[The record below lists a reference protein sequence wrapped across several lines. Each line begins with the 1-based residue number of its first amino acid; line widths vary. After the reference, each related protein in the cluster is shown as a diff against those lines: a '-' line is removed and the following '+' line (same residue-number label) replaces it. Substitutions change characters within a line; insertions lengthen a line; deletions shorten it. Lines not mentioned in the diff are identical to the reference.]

1 MIRRPPRSTRKES
14 SAASD
19 VYKRQIRYRLAVGFS
34 ELRLR
39 RTGSFMSDTTMDAID
54 QWHQMMATGRYDGL
68 QELLSRDCVFWSP
81 VVHTPQ
87 RGRDITLMY
96 LTAAGKVFDTDFRY
110 VREIRSADTAVLE
123 FECSVDDI
131 QVNGIDMIQVDNNQ
145 LSLIHI

>member
-1 MIRRPPRSTRKES
+1 
-14 SAASD
+14 
-19 VYKRQIRYRLAVGFS
+19 
-34 ELRLR
+34 
-39 RTGSFMSDTTMDAID
+39 MSDTTIDAID
-54 QWHQMMATGRYDGL
+54 QWHQMMAMGRYDGL

-145 LSLIHI
+145 IIDFKVMIRPLQAVNKIHEKMMAMFAQAKAAS

>member
-1 MIRRPPRSTRKES
+1 
-14 SAASD
+14 
-19 VYKRQIRYRLAVGFS
+19 
-34 ELRLR
+34 
-39 RTGSFMSDTTMDAID
+39 MSDTTVDAID

-96 LTAAGKVFDTDFRY
+96 LTAAGQVFDTDFRY

-145 LSLIHI
+145 IIDFKVMIRPLQAVNTLHEKMMAMLAQAKAAS

>member
-1 MIRRPPRSTRKES
+1 
-14 SAASD
+14 
-19 VYKRQIRYRLAVGFS
+19 
-34 ELRLR
+34 
-39 RTGSFMSDTTMDAID
+39 MSDTAIDAID

-68 QELLSRDCVFWSP
+68 QELLSHDCVFWSP

-87 RGRDITLMY
+87 RGRDITFMY

-131 QVNGIDMIQVDNNQ
+131 PVNGIDMIQVDNNQ
-145 LSLIHI
+145 IIDFKVMIRPLQAVNKIHEKMMAMLAQAKAAS

>member
-1 MIRRPPRSTRKES
+1 
-14 SAASD
+14 
-19 VYKRQIRYRLAVGFS
+19 
-34 ELRLR
+34 
-39 RTGSFMSDTTMDAID
+39 MSDRTVDAID
-54 QWHQMMATGRYDGL
+54 QWHQMMAMGRYDGL

-96 LTAAGKVFDTDFRY
+96 LTAAGQVFDTDFRY

-145 LSLIHI
+145 IIDFKVMIRPLQAVNKIHEKMMAMLAQAKAAS

>member
-1 MIRRPPRSTRKES
+1 
-14 SAASD
+14 
-19 VYKRQIRYRLAVGFS
+19 
-34 ELRLR
+34 
-39 RTGSFMSDTTMDAID
+39 MSDKTVDAIH

-87 RGRDITLMY
+87 RGRDLTVMY
-96 LTAAGKVFDTDFRY
+96 LTAAGQVFNTDFHY
-110 VREIRSADTAVLE
+110 VREVRSGDTAVLE

-145 LSLIHI
+145 IIDFKVMIRPLQAVNKIHEKMMAMLAQAKAAS

>member
-1 MIRRPPRSTRKES
+1 
-14 SAASD
+14 
-19 VYKRQIRYRLAVGFS
+19 
-34 ELRLR
+34 
-39 RTGSFMSDTTMDAID
+39 MSDRTVDAID

-145 LSLIHI
+145 IIDFKVMIRPLQAVNKIHEKMMAMLAQAKAAS

>member
-1 MIRRPPRSTRKES
+1 
-14 SAASD
+14 
-19 VYKRQIRYRLAVGFS
+19 
-34 ELRLR
+34 
-39 RTGSFMSDTTMDAID
+39 MSDRTVDAID
-54 QWHQMMATGRYDGL
+54 QWHQMMATGRYAGL

-96 LTAAGKVFDTDFRY
+96 LTAAGQVFDTDFRY

-145 LSLIHI
+145 IIDFKVMIRPLQAVNKIHEKMMAMLAQAKAAS

>member
-1 MIRRPPRSTRKES
+1 
-14 SAASD
+14 
-19 VYKRQIRYRLAVGFS
+19 
-34 ELRLR
+34 
-39 RTGSFMSDTTMDAID
+39 MSDTTADAID

-68 QELLSRDCVFWSP
+68 QDLLSPDCVFWSP

-87 RGRDITLMY
+87 RGRDITFMY
-96 LTAAGKVFDTDFRY
+96 LTAAGQVFDTDFRY

-145 LSLIHI
+145 IIDFKVMIRPLQAVNKIHEKMMAMLAQAKAAS

>member
-1 MIRRPPRSTRKES
+1 
-14 SAASD
+14 
-19 VYKRQIRYRLAVGFS
+19 
-34 ELRLR
+34 
-39 RTGSFMSDTTMDAID
+39 MSDTTIDAID

-68 QELLSRDCVFWSP
+68 QALLSPDCMFWSP

-87 RGRDITLMY
+87 RGRDITFMY
-96 LTAAGKVFDTDFRY
+96 LTAAGQVFDTDFRY

-145 LSLIHI
+145 IIDFKVMIRPLQAVNKIHEKMMAMLAQAKAAS